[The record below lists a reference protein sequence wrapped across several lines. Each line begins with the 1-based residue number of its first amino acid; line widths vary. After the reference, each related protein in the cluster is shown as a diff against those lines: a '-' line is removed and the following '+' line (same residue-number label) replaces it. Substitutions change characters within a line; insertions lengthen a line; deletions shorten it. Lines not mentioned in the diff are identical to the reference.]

1 MLTAMS
7 RLGFCVLV
15 LVAGCSGCKKSDAD
29 KPAAAPPTAAAQE
42 AEPAKAPAVK
52 PQPVDDPHFH
62 LQPEEGTMTI
72 DKASGKAGAEAS
84 AAIKV
89 APGAGYHLSTDFPIK
104 LTLEAPDGVKL
115 AKAELVAGKGQK
127 GDADAFSEQQLA
139 FTVKATPDKPGS
151 YEVKGWFR
159 FGVCDK
165 DSCHPKRQPIAIAV
179 AAN

>member
-1 MLTAMS
+1 MLTAMR
-7 RLGFCVLV
+7 RLGIGFLV
-15 LVAGCSGCKKSDAD
+15 LFAGCSGCSKSSAD
-29 KPAAAPPTAAAQE
+29 KPAAPPPA
-42 AEPAKAPAVK
+42 AEPATPAGAPTAK

-62 LQPEEGTMTI
+62 LQPEEGTLTI
-72 DKASGKAGAEAS
+72 DKASAKAGSEAS

-89 APGAGYHLSTDFPIK
+89 APGSGYHLSTDFPIK
-104 LTLEAPDGVKL
+104 LTLEPPDGVKL

-139 FTVKATPDKPGS
+139 FTVKATADKPGS